1 MPTPRKGYFTAD
13 GTRVPSVTTVTG
25 RFKEAGGLVHWAW
38 ALGKEGKDYRE
49 IRDAAANA
57 GTLAHEMIDAHVHQT
72 GVTISGDED
81 VVAKAKSA
89 FNAYMNWQ
97 QNSQFKIEWT
107 ERQLVS
113 ERYKFG
119 GTPDA
124 FGTINNQPVLIDWKT
139 SNAVHSDYLLQL
151 AAYAELIREN
161 YGIEVQGFYLCRF
174 AKENGDFSVHHYPE
188 LNDAL
193 RMFLLL
199 REAYELDK
207 LLKRRA
213 A

>member
-13 GTRVPSVTTVTG
+13 GTRVPSVTTITG

-57 GTLAHEMIDAHVHQT
+57 GTLAHEMIDAHIH
-72 GVTISGDED
+72 GVGSEISGDEET
-81 VVAKAKSA
+81 VSKAKSA

-207 LLKRRA
+207 LLKKRA

>member
-1 MPTPRKGYFTAD
+1 MPTPRKGYFTAN
-13 GTRVPSVTTVTG
+13 GTRVPSVTTILS
-25 RFKEAGGLVHWAW
+25 RFKESGGLINWAW
-38 ALGKEGKDYRE
+38 KLGTEGKDYRE
-49 IRDAAANA
+49 IRDAAADA
-57 GTLAHEMIDAHVHQT
+57 GTMAHSLIDAHIHQT
-72 GVTISGDED
+72 QVTISGDED
-81 VVAKAKSA
+81 TVKKANQA
-89 FNAYMNWQ
+89 FEAYLNWQ
-97 QNSQFKIEWT
+97 RNSQFNIEWT
-107 ERQLVS
+107 ERQLIS
-113 ERYKFG
+113 EKHRYG

-124 FGTINNQPVLIDWKT
+124 FGTINNQPVLLDWKS
-139 SNAVHSDYLLQL
+139 SNAIYSDYLLQL

-199 REAYELDK
+199 REAYDLDK
-207 LLKRRA
+207 ILKRRA

>member
-13 GTRVPSVTTVTG
+13 GTRVPAVSTILS
-25 RFKEAGGLVHWAW
+25 RFKESGGLINWAW
-38 ALGKEGKDYRE
+38 KLGTEGKDYRE
-49 IRDAAANA
+49 IRDAAADA
-57 GTLAHEMIDAHVHQT
+57 GTMAHSLIDAHIHQT
-72 GVTISGDED
+72 QVTISGDED
-81 VVAKAKSA
+81 TVKKANQA
-89 FNAYMNWQ
+89 FEAYLNWQ
-97 QNSQFKIEWT
+97 RNSQFNIEWT
-107 ERQLVS
+107 ERQLIS
-113 ERYKFG
+113 EKHRYG

-124 FGTINNQPVLIDWKT
+124 FGTINNQPVLLDWKS
-139 SNAVHSDYLLQL
+139 SNAIYSDYLLQL

-199 REAYELDK
+199 REAYDIDK
-207 LLKRRA
+207 ILKRRA